1 MPVSTEIAGN
11 NRAQTERLRQL
22 VKTADRDM
30 LSAKLPNGWTV
41 AGSLGHL
48 AFWDR
53 QRLCILK
60 AWAAGK
66 TPAGAYE
73 GQVFNDAMQPLLELI
88 PPERIAA
95 AALEAAE
102 EVDALLL
109 EIPDSVIDAALAA
122 PDPPHLNRGEHREH
136 HLDLID
142 KTLAGRKAVRS

>member
-1 MPVSTEIAGN
+1 MPVSTEIAES
-11 NRAQTERLRQL
+11 NRAETERLRQL

-30 LSAKLPNGWTV
+30 LRAKLPNGWTV

-53 QRLCILK
+53 QHLGILK

-66 TPAGAYE
+66 TPTGAYE

-88 PPERIAA
+88 PPEQIAA
-95 AALEAAE
+95 AALKAAE
-102 EVDALLL
+102 EIDEFLL

-122 PDPPHLNRGEHREH
+122 PNPPHLNRGDHRGH

-142 KTLAGRKAVRS
+142 KALAGRRGGS